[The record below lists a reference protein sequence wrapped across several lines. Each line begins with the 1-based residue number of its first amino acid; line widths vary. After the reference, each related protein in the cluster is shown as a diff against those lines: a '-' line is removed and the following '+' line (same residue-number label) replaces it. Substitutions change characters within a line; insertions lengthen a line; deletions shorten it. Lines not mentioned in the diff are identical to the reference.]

1 MAGFVLRLDAE
12 GHAAGGEAGL
22 QGHDFL
28 AALAKIPH
36 VLLRDEDIAWPG
48 GERWEYGNIAQDDWH
63 DPLDTRRLT

>member
-1 MAGFVLRLDAE
+1 MAGFVLRLDAS

-28 AALAKIPH
+28 AALKKIPV
-36 VLLRDEDIAWPG
+36 VLLTDDDIAWPG
-48 GERWEYGNIAQDDWH
+48 QERWEYGNIAQDDWH